1 MSTYAKLIQIKYK
14 ARKITA
20 REVWALADGG
30 ELKESEAILICGP
43 RPKE

>member
-1 MSTYAKLIQIKYK
+1 MFNIIKMKYK

-20 REVWALADGG
+20 AEVWAYADMG
-30 ELKESEAILICGP
+30 KITEADAMMICGP